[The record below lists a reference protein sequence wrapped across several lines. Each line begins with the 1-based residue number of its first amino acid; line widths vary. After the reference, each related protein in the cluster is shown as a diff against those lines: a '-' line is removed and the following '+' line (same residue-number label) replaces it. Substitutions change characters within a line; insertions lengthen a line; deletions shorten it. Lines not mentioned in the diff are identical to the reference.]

1 MSSSSY
7 LRSAA
12 RRLSSAIPHARTIHM
27 TAPRAALHSKRLPG
41 TPGRLVL
48 VDFHAEYVDNYLLI
62 VYWKATVKYRCLVW
76 LSVDASVT
84 YTYLSTRHFS
94 RSQESWPLSPVLEA
108 LTAEPN
114 KSGSGLPIDLVKI
127 DTDSDD
133 GYQLC
138 TQFEVKAMPT
148 VIAFKDGVLVSKF
161 TGALPPPRV
170 KKFIDEL

>member
-27 TAPRAALHSKRLPG
+27 TAPRAALYANADAQTFKKVTG

-48 VDFHAEYVDNYLLI
+48 VDFHAEYVDNYLFI
-62 VYWKATVKYRCLVW
+62 VYWKSTVEYRWCGPC
-76 LSVDASVT
+76 
-84 YTYLSTRHFS
+84 H
-94 RSQESWPLSPVLEA
+94 QLSPVLEA
-108 LTAEPN
+108 LSAEPN

-127 DTDSDD
+127 DTDSED